1 MNEYNAIIND
11 YQLSNMRLS
20 EELQYWKAEADKWRS
35 YATQLYNH
43 SYSAILALGDV
54 MLEWDNI
61 TQHG

>member
-20 EELQYWKAEADKWRS
+20 EELEYWKAEAQKWRDYATSIYKSS
-35 YATQLYNH
+35 YAAVL
-43 SYSAILALGDV
+43 SLGDV

-61 TQHG
+61 TQS